1 MSSGE
6 EKIDKD
12 VWGEYLKLG
21 SPVPIVAIR
30 ILERYS
36 LVSYNWDDWN
46 DFYTDLKG
54 QIIWM
59 NNKYFQDNFLNPSKI
74 IYKEAQLIE
83 TLRKSVEFYFFKGRR
98 IYTASELN
106 IIELISHCGSRG
118 IMFGDMWE
126 FYRKECM
133 PVKFD
138 DLTHF
143 VK

>member
-1 MSSGE
+1 MKLGE
-6 EKIDKD
+6 EIDKG
-12 VWGEYLKLG
+12 VWGEYLKLD

-30 ILERYS
+30 ILEKYS

-46 DFYTDLKG
+46 DFYTDLKE

-59 NNKYFQDNFLNPSKI
+59 NNKYFQDNFLNPPKI

-83 TLRKSVEFYFFKGRR
+83 TIKESVEFYFFKGRR
-98 IYTASELN
+98 IYTVSELT
-106 IIELISHCGSRG
+106 IIELISHCGNRD
-118 IMFGDMWE
+118 IMSGDMWE

>member
-1 MSSGE
+1 MKLGE
-6 EKIDKD
+6 EIDKG
-12 VWGEYLKLG
+12 VWGEYLKLN
-21 SPVPIVAIR
+21 SSVPIVAIR
-30 ILERYS
+30 ILEKYS

-46 DFYTDLKG
+46 DFYTDLKE
-54 QIIWM
+54 QIIW
-59 NNKYFQDNFLNPSKI
+59 I
-74 IYKEAQLIE
+74 
-83 TLRKSVEFYFFKGRR
+83 EFYFFKGRR

-106 IIELISHCGSRG
+106 IIELISHCGRRG
-118 IMFGDMWE
+118 IMSGDMWE

>member
-1 MSSGE
+1 MIGM
-6 EKIDKD
+6 I
-12 VWGEYLKLG
+12 
-21 SPVPIVAIR
+21 
-30 ILERYS
+30 
-36 LVSYNWDDWN
+36 
-46 DFYTDLKG
+46 FYTDLKE

-59 NNKYFQDNFLNPSKI
+59 NNKYFQDNLLNPPKI
-74 IYKEAQLIE
+74 IYKEAQLIKTIKE
-83 TLRKSVEFYFFKGRR
+83 SVEFYFFKGRR

-118 IMFGDMWE
+118 IMSGDMWE

>member
-1 MSSGE
+1 MKLGE
-6 EKIDKD
+6 EIDKG
-12 VWGEYLKLG
+12 VWGEYLKLS

-30 ILERYS
+30 IFGRYS
-36 LVSYNWDDWN
+36 LVSYDWDDWN
-46 DFYTDLKG
+46 DFYTDLKE
-54 QIIWM
+54 QIIWI
-59 NNKYFQDNFLNPSKI
+59 NNKYFQDNFLNPPKI

-83 TLRKSVEFYFFKGRR
+83 TLKKSVEFYFFKGHR
-98 IYTASELN
+98 IYTVSELT
-106 IIELISHCGSRG
+106 IIESISHHGSRD
-118 IMFGDMWE
+118 IMSGDMWE

>member
-1 MSSGE
+1 MKLGE
-6 EKIDKD
+6 EIDKG
-12 VWGEYLKLG
+12 VWGEYLKLN
-21 SPVPIVAIR
+21 SSVPIVAIR
-30 ILERYS
+30 ILEKYS

-59 NNKYFQDNFLNPSKI
+59 NNKYFQDNFLNPPKI

-83 TLRKSVEFYFFKGRR
+83 TLRKSVEFYFFKGHR
-98 IYTASELN
+98 IYTASELT
-106 IIELISHCGSRG
+106 IIELISHCGSEG
-118 IMFGDMWE
+118 DISGDMWE